1 MLRRPPRATRTDTL
15 VPYTTLFRSLRIVV
29 GELPFIRLFR
39 FLGFFA
45 WIAPHCVDGA
55 KTEHNRAAGH
65 RRENDR
71 LCGVDRPVRK
81 GGHLGLTFALPFN
94 VFRNGHRLCCQGPVV
109 DRLALGSEEHTSE
122 LQLLMR

>member
-39 FLGFFA
+39 FLGFFG

-55 KTEHNRAAGH
+55 KTEHNRPAGP
-65 RRENDR
+65 RRENDP
-71 LCGVDRPVRK
+71 LFGVDRPVRK
-81 GGHLGLTFALPFN
+81 GGNLGLTFALPLN
-94 VFRNGHRLCCQGPVV
+94 VFPIGPRL
-109 DRLALGSEEHTSE
+109 
-122 LQLLMR
+122 

>member
-39 FLGFFA
+39 FLGFFG

-55 KTEHNRAAGH
+55 TTEHNRAAGH

-71 LCGVDRPVRK
+71 LFGVDRPVRT
-81 GGHLGLTFALPFN
+81 GGHLGLTIALPLH
-94 VFRNGHRLCCQGPVV
+94 VIRIGHRLGCKRPAF
-109 DRLALGSEEHTSE
+109 DPLAPRHADDAL
-122 LQLLMR
+122 RRV